1 MTRES
6 RAQSSSCKRT
16 ALWVVS
22 ARSIWEGAS
31 VNENAGVDRTRC
43 RGHGR
48 HLGLDLAWVTASAD
62 EVRGEVKV
70 SAA

>member
-1 MTRES
+1 
-6 RAQSSSCKRT
+6 
-16 ALWVVS
+16 
-22 ARSIWEGAS
+22 